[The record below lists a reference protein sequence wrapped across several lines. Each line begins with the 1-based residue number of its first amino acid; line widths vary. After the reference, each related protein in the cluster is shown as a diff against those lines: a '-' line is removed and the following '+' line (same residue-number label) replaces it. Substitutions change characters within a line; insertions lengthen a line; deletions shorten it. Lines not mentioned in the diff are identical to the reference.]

1 MIKKLFV
8 KPFCYLN
15 LQPLTSLADIRVSS
29 DWNRIYRWPALWWR
43 EYDGVLVQHSEANGC
58 RLSAI
63 LPKSQVKAFMGKWL
77 TTKITKSWAP
87 VLGMLSGGSGRLPIL
102 NGD

>member
-43 EYDGVLVQHSEANGC
+43 EYDGVLV
-58 RLSAI
+58 
-63 LPKSQVKAFMGKWL
+63 
-77 TTKITKSWAP
+77 
-87 VLGMLSGGSGRLPIL
+87 
-102 NGD
+102 